1 MTDPVVAAATRS
13 ALMEA
18 LAPVCAT
25 VRGLDLSDAA
35 AAEAALDRAHPMA
48 SLAPVMALLQQA
60 QAEGWLTP
68 KRATPTLTFGRLAK
82 ATPATNDLSID
93 VVDMEG
99 PGGEHIHPNGE
110 VSLCV
115 VQSGT
120 PVFCG
125 RPGPW
130 VVVPPGSRH
139 VPLVE
144 GGRML
149 IAYFLPGGA
158 MQFV

>member
-1 MTDPVVAAATRS
+1 MTPD
-13 ALMEA
+13 ALKDA
-18 LAPVCAT
+18 LRPLCAT
-25 VRGLDLSDAA
+25 VAGLDLTDPDK
-35 AAEAALDRAHPMA
+35 AEAALNAAHPPA
-48 SLAPVMALLQQA
+48 SLVGTMKLLQQA

-68 KRATPTLTFGRLAK
+68 KRASPALTFGRLAK
-82 ATPATNDLSID
+82 ATPDTHDLSID

-99 PGGEHIHPNGE
+99 PGGEHVHPNGE

-115 VQSGT
+115 VQSGN
-120 PVFCG
+120 PLFIG
-125 RPGPW
+125 KPGPW

-149 IAYFLPGGA
+149 IAYFLPAGA
-158 MQFV
+158 IQFV

>member
-1 MTDPVVAAATRS
+1 VTAD
-13 ALMEA
+13 ALKDA
-18 LAPVCAT
+18 LRPLCAT
-25 VRGLDLSDAA
+25 VAGLDLSNPD
-35 AAEAALDRAHPMA
+35 AAEAALNRAHPLS
-48 SLAPVMALLQQA
+48 SLAAVMKSLQEA

-68 KRATPTLTFGRLAK
+68 KRASPTLTFGRLAK
-82 ATPATNDLSID
+82 ATPDTHDLSID

-99 PGGEHIHPNGE
+99 AGGEHIHPNGE

-115 VQSGT
+115 VQGGE
-120 PVFCG
+120 PRFVG

-130 VVVPPGSRH
+130 VVVPPGHRH

-158 MQFV
+158 IQFV

>member
-1 MTDPVVAAATRS
+1 MTPDTLKD
-13 ALMEA
+13 ALRP
-18 LAPVCAT
+18 LCAT
-25 VRGLDLSDAA
+25 VATLDLSDPS
-35 AAEAALDRAHPMA
+35 AAEASLNRAHPAA
-48 SLAPVMALLQQA
+48 SLGPVMALLQQA

-68 KRATPTLTFGRLAK
+68 KRATPALTFGRLAK
-82 ATPATNDLSID
+82 ATPDTHDLSID

-99 PGGEHIHPNGE
+99 AGAEHVHPNGE

-115 VQSGT
+115 VQSGA

-125 RPGPW
+125 KPGPW

-139 VPLVE
+139 VPFVE

-149 IAYFLPGGA
+149 IAYFLPAGA